1 MNIVG
6 DISATAPLPAGGYT
20 PRTMEHG
27 RQCYY
32 SYKDADK
39 IAVIASQTTTGKD
52 DIAIIG
58 SLTDTDKYR

>member
-6 DISATAPLPAGGYT
+6 DISATAPVPAGGYM
-20 PRTMEHG
+20 PRTMKPG

-32 SYKDADK
+32 SYKDVDK

-58 SLTDTDKYR
+58 SQTDTDK